1 MVSEL
6 KEQNGLL
13 KTEKDDLNR
22 LIQEQSQQMTGV
34 QTAALKVTHSLSLS
48 KSTETNLASAFATAE
63 KMARSIVQ
71 ETQQLNKELNEE
83 RSRYQNLL
91 SEHRR
96 LEEKYD
102 DLKEHLA
109 SSVSDALD
117 HQTSVCTFT
126 PLCIM
131 YPDS

>member
-1 MVSEL
+1 MCKRQRSKSL
-6 KEQNGLL
+6 P
-13 KTEKDDLNR
+13 R
-22 LIQEQSQQMTGV
+22 
-34 QTAALKVTHSLSLS
+34 SLSLS
-48 KSTETNLASAFATAE
+48 KSTETNLVSAFATAE